1 VTAPVS
7 GERPLRYAEEMS
19 LRKSTIE
26 MIELLSLPSEQLE
39 YEKNVPIADVPA
51 ELICGFCDD
60 LYHPKSESFLAEF
73 SENKLKDL
81 AHLYG
86 LLSEAAKVTVPS
98 VTELQKRPEWRS
110 VVSLAKEL
118 SAYYKQNPA
127 YQVAASNVANAPR

>member
-1 VTAPVS
+1 
-7 GERPLRYAEEMS
+7 MS

-39 YEKNVPIADVPA
+39 YERNVPIADVPA

-73 SENKLKDL
+73 SENELKAL

-118 SAYYKQNPA
+118 TAHYKQYPA
-127 YQVAASNVANAPR
+127 YQGRQATASPSPAT